1 MAWRIEFE
9 ESAKKELA
17 KLDRQEA
24 RRIVRFLREQIEP
37 AEDPRRVGKPLK
49 GTLAGLWRYRVGN
62 YRIVARIQD
71 DRLLVLVVRIGHR
84 REVYR

>member
-17 KLDRQEA
+17 RMDRQAA
-24 RRIVRFLREQIEP
+24 RRIVQFLRERIAP
-37 AEDPRRVGKPLK
+37 AEDPRYSGKPLK
-49 GTLAGLWRYRVGN
+49 GSLAGLWRYRIGD
-62 YRIVARIQD
+62 YRVVARIED
-71 DRLLVLVVRIGHR
+71 GRLLVLVVKISHR